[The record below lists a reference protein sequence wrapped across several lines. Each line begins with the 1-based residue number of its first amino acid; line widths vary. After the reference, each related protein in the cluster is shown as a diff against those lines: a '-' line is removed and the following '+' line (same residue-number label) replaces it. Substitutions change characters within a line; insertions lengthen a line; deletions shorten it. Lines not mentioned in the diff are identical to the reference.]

1 MPRVQAQGVTCN
13 NLIWQLSKTIQPSNT
28 LSFLSFC
35 LFFLVKYWIVLA
47 VEAAGFV
54 LKTLMKSLKF
64 SSLLLATLAF
74 SAFL

>member
-13 NLIWQLSKTIQPSNT
+13 NLIWQSYPKTIQPSNT

-64 SSLLLATLAF
+64 SNLLLATLA
-74 SAFL
+74 L